1 MLCFFVSVIICYYN
15 HRNFWYLCEKHFEG
29 SCGTMRQDINYLLE
43 HFDEEMENFSISSLL
58 AIRNGGLSY
67 AVNTSMI
74 FRAVMV
80 PPNPLKDAAQG
91 LKKAAD
97 KAKNILSNSQNEK
110 LSTTAS
116 QFTDEKGEFYNK
128 ILEICTKKGLDEVE
142 VYKKANISRSIFS
155 KIRSMNRTDYVP
167 SKPTVICICLSLGLN
182 LQETQIMLNYV
193 GYSLSDKMLVDKIIA
208 WAIEHNIFNIFDI
221 DFCIHNKTGKSYLLQ
236 T

>member
-1 MLCFFVSVIICYYN
+1 
-15 HRNFWYLCEKHFEG
+15 
-29 SCGTMRQDINYLLE
+29 
-43 HFDEEMENFSISSLL
+43 
-58 AIRNGGLSY
+58 
-67 AVNTSMI
+67 
-74 FRAVMV
+74 MV

-155 KIRSMNRTDYVP
+155 KIRSMNRTDYLP

-236 T
+236 P

>member
-1 MLCFFVSVIICYYN
+1 
-15 HRNFWYLCEKHFEG
+15 
-29 SCGTMRQDINYLLE
+29 MRQDINYLLE

-58 AIRNGGLSY
+58 AIRNGGLSS

-128 ILEICTKKGLDEVE
+128 ILEICTKK
-142 VYKKANISRSIFS
+142 A
-155 KIRSMNRTDYVP
+155 
-167 SKPTVICICLSLGLN
+167 
-182 LQETQIMLNYV
+182 
-193 GYSLSDKMLVDKIIA
+193 
-208 WAIEHNIFNIFDI
+208 
-221 DFCIHNKTGKSYLLQ
+221 
-236 T
+236 

>member
-1 MLCFFVSVIICYYN
+1 MLCFFLSVIICYYN

-29 SCGTMRQDINYLLE
+29 SCRTMRQDINYLLE

-58 AIRNGGLSY
+58 AIRNGGLSS
-67 AVNTSMI
+67 AINTSMI
-74 FRAVMV
+74 FRAAMV

-155 KIRSMNRTDYVP
+155 KIRSMNRTDYLP

-236 T
+236 P